1 MKPFIGYIILAIG
14 IFTGIAAN
22 SFAKI
27 SDGFTKL
34 TPTILC
40 LILMC
45 ITMFS
50 LSKAMSVIP
59 VGFAYSTYSGL
70 TVTGVLVFAMIK
82 YNQIPNL
89 YAMIGITLIVIG
101 VVTTVNTGMVDG
113 FSERWFNSWMF
124 AFPVALFAAFTMAPI
139 MRPLVNKI
147 ASKE

>member
-1 MKPFIGYIILAIG
+1 MKPFLGYIFLAIG
-14 IFTGIAAN
+14 ILFGEASN

-34 TPTILC
+34 TPSILC
-40 LILMC
+40 ILFMC

-50 LSKAMSVIP
+50 ISKAMSALP

-89 YAMIGITLIVIG
+89 YALVGIILIIIG
-101 VVTTVNTGMVDG
+101 VVMVNYLGKL
-113 FSERWFNSWMF
+113 N
-124 AFPVALFAAFTMAPI
+124 
-139 MRPLVNKI
+139 
-147 ASKE
+147 

>member
-1 MKPFIGYIILAIG
+1 MKPLIGYFFLALAISC
-14 IFTGIAAN
+14 GIAAN

-50 LSKAMSVIP
+50 LSKAMSAIP

-82 YNQIPNL
+82 YNQIPNM
-89 YAMIGITLIVIG
+89 YASIGIVLIIIG
-101 VVTTVNTGMVDG
+101 VVMVNYLGKL
-113 FSERWFNSWMF
+113 N
-124 AFPVALFAAFTMAPI
+124 
-139 MRPLVNKI
+139 
-147 ASKE
+147 